1 MAQPLVGMFV
11 EIGRGYREVE
21 DMATTLA
28 ERDRA
33 SAPSPAPPQGLVFM
47 QAHYAEDR
55 VERRLG

>member
-1 MAQPLVGMFV
+1 MGMFV

-21 DMATTLA
+21 DMAITLA
-28 ERDRA
+28 ERSRA

-47 QAHYAEDR
+47 QAHYTDDR